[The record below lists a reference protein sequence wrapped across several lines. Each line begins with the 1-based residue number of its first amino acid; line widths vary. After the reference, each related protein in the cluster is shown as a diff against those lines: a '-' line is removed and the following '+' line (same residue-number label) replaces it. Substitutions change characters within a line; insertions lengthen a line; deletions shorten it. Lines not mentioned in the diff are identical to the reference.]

1 MELPELTCCILTFQR
16 PWYGILTL
24 DALINKVHYDGQ
36 KKFLIVDGGSP
47 QEQLD
52 AMEFRVRGQKYEMV
66 IRDNLSDMIN
76 ACAARGG
83 DVWLTTLDDFIP
95 NRHFNITPDVRFLL
109 DYPQV
114 GAVRMGRLAY
124 WGHPPGKSAVRGEL
138 FENGGLHWWRL
149 NLAETTDSYTCTIGT
164 HVYHRRFW
172 DWYGDISPCP
182 PDIPGQAELNGI
194 TRFRARPGGPTI
206 AIPMRFGEDCGESK
220 EPIWH
225 YGLWRS
231 DPYAKSGGR
240 RY

>member
-66 IRDNLSDMIN
+66 IRDNLSDMVN
-76 ACAARGG
+76 ACASRGG

-95 NRHFNITPDVRFLL
+95 NRHFNITPDVCFLL

-138 FENGGLHWWRL
+138 FENGGLHWW
-149 NLAETTDSYTCTIGT
+149 AITKESTTDPYVHSINTTL
-164 HVYHRRFW
+164 YHRRFW
-172 DWYGDISPCP
+172 DAYGDIPPCP
-182 PDIPGQAELNGI
+182 SDLPGEAELLAADRYN
-194 TRFRARPGGPTI
+194 RKEGPTT
-206 AIPMRFGEDCGESK
+206 AIPQRFGEDCGEWD
-220 EPIWH
+220 EVIWH
-225 YGLWRS
+225 MGMWRS
-231 DPYAKSGGR
+231 DPYTKAGGGKR
-240 RY
+240 L